1 MSYDNTN
8 TGMLAA
14 NERREK
20 DTHPTHTGVINV
32 DGREYWLSAWV
43 NEGKEGGKLAG
54 KKYFRLSVKPKE
66 APQNQARS
74 PHAGTMEGNLQRHA
88 LTEDPSDD
96 IPSRSSKT
104 PQTIF

>member
-1 MSYDNTN
+1 MPLTEETNRSTSMSYDNTN

-32 DGREYWLSAWV
+32 DGREYWL
-43 NEGKEGGKLAG
+43 
-54 KKYFRLSVKPKE
+54 

-96 IPSRSSKT
+96 IP
-104 PQTIF
+104 F

>member
-14 NERREK
+14 NERRTK
-20 DTHPTHTGVINV
+20 DTHPTHTGTINI

-54 KKYFRLSVKPKE
+54 KKYFRLSVRPKE
-66 APQNQARS
+66 APQNQGNVS
-74 PHAGTMEGNLQRHA
+74 PHAGTAEGNLARHNA
-88 LTEDPSDD
+88 SEDFNDD
-96 IPSRSSKT
+96 IP
-104 PQTIF
+104 F